1 MRGAGKKRRTN
12 SGYRHVLVCL
22 GLCIM
27 ITGCFLR
34 LNQRYRDMNR
44 EKYAKK
50 LNYYSA
56 CMKREKRWIAGQ
68 QSVEGALCLYEI
80 TESAKGTVVPYF
92 SCQAALGLL
101 AGTPTEEE
109 LHMVADYLSWHAKEL
124 VKHEGIVSDQEIIE
138 GKLVSKETQDSVDSY
153 LALYFTLLATYARK
167 GGDLSEIPDAEK
179 SVETG
184 TRKLAEL
191 TNRGLTKV
199 SETKEIY
206 YFMDN
211 LEVLEA
217 YENMDVL
224 MNSGDRSVE
233 AWDQKEQITD
243 FFYENKAKSKKA
255 IRAVFW
261 NEGDRRFEV
270 GADVGFHALEFRGMD
285 KLYPDAVAQ
294 VYPLACGVELI
305 EKENEQ
311 VLYEQ
316 LSKQHAWVT
325 LEQGTTFEWPVLSY
339 IALQMGDVRAAET
352 YVKNYYRKYNEDR
365 SYPYKVTDAAWV
377 VRTCGRLYDYYE
389 EKADRDLVDAICERI
404 ENITGKQESK

>member
-1 MRGAGKKRRTN
+1 M
-12 SGYRHVLVCL
+12 LICL

-27 ITGCFLR
+27 IAGCFLR
-34 LNQRYRDMNR
+34 LNQRYREMNR

-50 LNYYSA
+50 SNYYNA
-56 CMKREKRWIAGQ
+56 CMEREKRWIAGQ
-68 QSVEGALCLYEI
+68 QAVEGALCLYEI
-80 TESAKGTVVPYF
+80 TEGAKGTVVPYF

-109 LHMVADYLSWHAKEL
+109 LHIVADYLSWHAKEL
-124 VKHEGIVSDQEIIE
+124 VKHEGIVSDQEVVG

-153 LALYFTLLATYARK
+153 LALYFTLLATYAKK
-167 GGDLSEIPDAEK
+167 GGDLSKISYAEK
-179 SVETG
+179 SAEAG
-184 TRKLAEL
+184 IRKLAEL

-224 MNSGDRSVE
+224 MNSGNRSVE
-233 AWDQKEQITD
+233 AWDHKEQIAD
-243 FFYENKAKSKKA
+243 FFHQKKRRSKEA
-255 IRAVFW
+255 IKAVFW
-261 NEGDRRFEV
+261 NETDRRFEV
-270 GADVGFHALEFRGMD
+270 GVDAEFHVLTYRGMEE
-285 KLYPDAVAQ
+285 LYPDAIAQ
-294 VYPLACGVELI
+294 VYPLVCGVELI
-305 EKENEQ
+305 EKKNEQ
-311 VLYEQ
+311 RLYEQ

-339 IALQMGDVRAAET
+339 IALQMGDVRAAEA

-365 SYPYKVTDAAWV
+365 SYPYKATDAAWV
-377 VRTCGRLYDYYE
+377 ARACEGLYDYYE